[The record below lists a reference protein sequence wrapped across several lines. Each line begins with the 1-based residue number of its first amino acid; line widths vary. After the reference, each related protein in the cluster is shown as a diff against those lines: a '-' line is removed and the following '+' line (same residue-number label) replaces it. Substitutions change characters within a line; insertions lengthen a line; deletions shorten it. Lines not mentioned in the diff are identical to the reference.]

1 MEVDG
6 LNFFGWEILFK
17 NLRCSCKWVEGGWG
31 NWGIGEQKQ
40 GELGMT
46 YKYVSCIHMKKI
58 TYHNDLRSQIQRR
71 CPCNIDKYLRI
82 KLLSLKLVLVLA
94 YLVELVMIYFFS
106 QLYSLSLS
114 QKHGLKHTP
123 LIRRNTP
130 QGLRC

>member
-6 LNFFGWEILFK
+6 LNFVGWEILFK
-17 NLRCSCKWVEGGWG
+17 NLRCSCKWVEGWG

-71 CPCNIDKYLRI
+71 CPCNIDKYLSI

-94 YLVELVMIYFFS
+94 YLVESVMIYF
-106 QLYSLSLS
+106 SLNYICSLCLKNRTQIYATHS
-114 QKHGLKHTP
+114 QKYSP
-123 LIRRNTP
+123 RP
-130 QGLRC
+130 